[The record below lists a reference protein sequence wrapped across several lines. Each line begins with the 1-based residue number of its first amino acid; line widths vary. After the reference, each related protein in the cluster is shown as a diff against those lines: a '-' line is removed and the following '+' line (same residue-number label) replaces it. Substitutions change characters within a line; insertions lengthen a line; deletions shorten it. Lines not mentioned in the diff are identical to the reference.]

1 MKKLLSLL
9 LVLALL
15 PCAAM
20 AESEAA
26 QLANAVS
33 SIRLETPTLPLV
45 EEPVTLT
52 LMFQKASNNQTD
64 FENMFQIEA
73 IEQLTGIRLEVEPI
87 ESAAWAEKLAPCD
100 DWRRI
105 WRHFSGWHF
114 FFGCG

>member
-73 IEQLTGIRLEVEPI
+73 IEQLTGIRLKWSRLSPPHGQK
-87 ESAAWAEKLAPCD
+87 SCPL
-100 DWRRI
+100 R
-105 WRHFSGWHF
+105 
-114 FFGCG
+114 